1 MNKIGFIG
9 AYDKIDMILNVA
21 KILTLCDK
29 KVLVI
34 DSTINQKA
42 RYIVPVI
49 NPATSYV
56 TDYEDIDV
64 AIGFNSIEQIKQYLM
79 VDGDLPY
86 DIILIDIDNPYNIE
100 GFELNET
107 QKNFFVTAFDV
118 FNLKRGLQIIS
129 LIKNPLKMTK
139 ILFSENISKE
149 EDDYLNYL
157 ALGYK
162 VMWDENRIYFPLE
175 NGDWSVIAE
184 NERSAKIKFKR
195 LSQQYKDSLLIIAN
209 EIASDVGEAQIKRAI
224 KFVERGM

>member
-42 RYIVPVI
+42 RYIVPAI